1 VATRTSIVKGDI
13 AVVDIHGNLVGGEET
28 TVFQQAVM
36 ELLDQQYRKL
46 VLDLKDVPYINST
59 GLGVL
64 IGAHTSSVRRGC
76 QLVVCNLNNSV
87 SSLLVITGLN
97 IILNVK
103 GTREEAVTS
112 LVQ

>member
-1 VATRTSIVKGDI
+1 MATRTSIVKGDI

-28 TVFQQAVM
+28 TAFQQAIV
-36 ELLDQQYRKL
+36 ELLDHQYRKL
-46 VLDLKDVPYINST
+46 VLNFKDVPFINST

-87 SSLLVITGLN
+87 SSLLVITGLK

-103 GTREEAVTS
+103 GTREEAVAS
-112 LVQ
+112 LV